1 MTSTT
6 KNPPALTG
14 EEMYDMI
21 MERIE
26 PDLTTKMLPQLDA
39 LYSYET
45 PEQRAAREEWY
56 TKVFAQF
63 EIEYARFANGMKN
76 YYTNIRK
83 KALSMVRAVKED
95 AEKVSTTSI
104 EESIQNS

>member
-1 MTSTT
+1 MTSTFKT
-6 KNPPALTG
+6 PPALTG

-21 MERIE
+21 MARIE
-26 PDLTTKMLPQLDA
+26 PDLMTHMLPLLDD

-76 YYTNIRK
+76 YYTSVRK

-104 EESIQNS
+104 EDSIQNS